1 MINEIINKKKVTN
14 AFPKQF
20 LINDNFETDP
30 KNIAQQF
37 NKYFVEIGPK
47 LASSISN
54 HSYDTFRKFLKN
66 PWVDTHN
73 SFWQTLKHIE
83 HIDKPKLVGFA
94 CRVRRIR
101 RAW

>member
-47 LASSISN
+47 LASSINN
-54 HSYDTFRKFLKN
+54 HGHDTF
-66 PWVDTHN
+66 
-73 SFWQTLKHIE
+73 
-83 HIDKPKLVGFA
+83 
-94 CRVRRIR
+94 
-101 RAW
+101 